1 MADASSPSIADRVP
15 LNLPPLAPAAPSG
28 DPRSESTAALWS
40 LVIGVA
46 LLAVKFGAYFLTG
59 SAAIF
64 SDALE
69 SIVNVLASALTV
81 YAIGLAHSPADS
93 DHPYGH
99 GKVEFITAAFEG
111 GMLAAAAIVIFVRA
125 LESLRYGS
133 PVQDID
139 IGASLMLLAMV
150 VNGALGWHLFRQGR
164 ASGSIALEGSGHHL
178 LSDAVTSIGVL
189 ISLMLVKFTHLRWF
203 DPLAGMI
210 VAVYAGAVAANLMR
224 RSFAGLMDEQDHA
237 DDKKLR
243 RLLDHHVTLAG
254 AINTRL
260 AETDTN
266 RLPTI
271 CSYHKLRHRHSGRFH
286 WVDFHLVV
294 PADWTIDQGHRVAS
308 RIETEIEQSLG
319 DAIATAHVEP
329 CNGIACPS
337 CPAVA
342 PDLINVKRPARN
354 RDASAFLIAL

>member
-1 MADASSPSIADRVP
+1 MAEAVPLIDQPINPSASPSP
-15 LNLPPLAPAAPSG
+15 LDPSPLAAAAPSG
-28 DPRSESTAALWS
+28 DVRSEFSAARWS
-40 LVIGVA
+40 LVIGIA
-46 LLAVKFGAYFLTG
+46 LLAVKFAAYFLTS

-81 YAIGLAHSPADS
+81 YAIGLAHAPADS

-125 LESLRYGS
+125 LESLHFGS
-133 PVQDID
+133 PVQKID
-139 IGASLMLLAMV
+139 IGAALMLLAML
-150 VNGALGWHLFRQGR
+150 VNGYLGWFLYRRGR
-164 ASGSIALEGSGHHL
+164 LSGSIALEGSGHHL

-189 ISLMLVKFTHLRWF
+189 IALMLVKFTHLRWF

-210 VAVYAGAVAANLMR
+210 VAIYAGVVAANLMR

-237 DDKKLR
+237 DDRKLR
-243 RLLDHHVTLAG
+243 ELLDRHVTPAG
-254 AINTRL
+254 ASNTRRD
-260 AETDTN
+260 ETHND
-266 RLPTI
+266 RLPTV

-308 RIETEIEQSLG
+308 RIELEIEQNLG

-337 CPAVA
+337 CPRV
-342 PDLINVKRPARN
+342 PLEEMNVKRRPVA
-354 RDASAFLIAL
+354 